1 MSSGPILS
9 PRGSAELAN
18 GVYDMAE
25 NVDLADDPKL
35 EAQLRAIFETG
46 EFHAKYRIQVMFNEE
61 RSEFRAYR
69 GFIVMWY
76 HNRND
81 DGDGDRSLY
90 LCPRKIDVGGVTKP
104 CNSPIPPQLIS
115 HKEGLSV
122 CPRCRGA
129 SKPENLIGQIFARLP
144 TQRWATLITRV
155 FGVLECHA
163 DIEIDYLE
171 QDLRVATDAI
181 KEAGSRDALRTA
193 RAARKQVT
201 YLLRRIVQDTSTG
214 AGVET
219 TIHNFLKV

>member
-1 MSSGPILS
+1 MTSGSVLS
-9 PRGSAELAN
+9 PRGTTTLDKD
-18 GVYDMAE
+18 VYDMAE
-25 NVDLADDPKL
+25 DVDLSDDPKL
-35 EAQLRAIFETG
+35 EATLRAMFETG

-61 RSEFRAYR
+61 RSEFRPYR

-90 LCPRKIDVGGVTKP
+90 LCPRKIEVNGVPKP
-104 CNSPIPPQLIS
+104 CNAPIPPELIS
-115 HKEGLSV
+115 TKTGLAV

-129 SKPENLIGQIFARLP
+129 SNPEALIGQIFARLP
-144 TQRWATLITRV
+144 TQRWATLITRI

-171 QDLRVATDAI
+171 QDIRAATANI
-181 KEAGSRDALRTA
+181 NEKGQRDALRTA

-201 YLLRRIVQDTSTG
+201 YLLRRLVQDTSNG
-214 AGVET
+214 AGVESA
-219 TIHNFLKV
+219 IHAFLKV